1 MGMLLMNL
9 RRSVQFRLADWPVG
23 DDLQTQEPRK
33 GGNRKL
39 NIDSREMFV
48 EDGQAF
54 MYERLEYPLIK
65 ESAVH

>member
-9 RRSVQFRLADWPVG
+9 RRSVQFRLVDYPVEN
-23 DDLQTQEPRK
+23 DLQTQEPRK

-48 EDGQAF
+48 EYGQAF
-54 MYERLEYPLIK
+54 MYERLEYPLIE
-65 ESAVH
+65 ESTVH